1 MGVKSKCNLLFVFIF
16 CAFLITVGSICNVFT
31 IAAFPSCLSQRLQD
45 TIFEIVEE
53 IVETVEEIKETVEEI
68 GETVEEIGEK
78 VPKGEMPALV
88 WIILIDLLIILLAM
102 VPKMTFD
109 ECKTFFE
116 EKKRWDDVAFL
127 ASVTVSFKRFFQ
139 MFNNCAKH
147 LTFIEPNIMFL

>member
-1 MGVKSKCNLLFVFIF
+1 MGAKSKCYLLFVFMF

-53 IVETVEEIKETVEEI
+53 IVETVEEIGETVEEIGETVKEI

-78 VPKGEMPALV
+78 VPKSEMPALV
-88 WIILIDLLIILLAM
+88 WIILIDLLIVLLAM

-116 EKKRWDDVAFL
+116 EKKRWNDVAFL
-127 ASVTVSFKRFFQ
+127 ASGTVSF
-139 MFNNCAKH
+139 
-147 LTFIEPNIMFL
+147 

>member
-1 MGVKSKCNLLFVFIF
+1 MGVKSKCHLLFGFMF

-53 IVETVEEIKETVEEI
+53 IVETVEEI
-68 GETVEEIGEK
+68 GETVKEIGEK
-78 VPKGEMPALV
+78 VPKSEMPALV
-88 WIILIDLLIILLAM
+88 WIILIDLLIVLLAM

-116 EKKRWDDVAFL
+116 EKKRWNDVAFL
-127 ASVTVSFKRFFQ
+127 ASGAVSF
-139 MFNNCAKH
+139 
-147 LTFIEPNIMFL
+147 